1 MSLCIPMIHVLLHAV
16 IDDLRNDGDK
26 VTKMGAAEK
35 KRWWG
40 KASVWSKF
48 ARVGLPLVYMLVAFA
63 IVFPG
68 ILNIITEGSVDN
80 SHKLA

>member
-16 IDDLRNDGDK
+16 IDDLRSDGDK

-35 KRWWG
+35 KRRLG

-48 ARVGLPLVYMLVAFA
+48 ARVGLPLVYMFAAFA